1 MLKWKCHS
9 YCMHW
14 LYFWCILSSYLEF
27 LQTLEKRIDQDWA
40 DISSS
45 LEEIRKTVF
54 SKQGCLINITA
65 DGKNLAN
72 TDKFVSKFVDMLPT
86 SSPIATP
93 NIWNVRLPLTNEAIV
108 IPTQVRIISVVILV
122 YIIFKEISKSVVH
135 NFEVNI

>member
-1 MLKWKCHS
+1 
-9 YCMHW
+9 
-14 LYFWCILSSYLEF
+14 LYVLIIFWYILSSYLEF

-86 SSPIATP
+86 SSPIAAT

-108 IPTQVRIISVVILV
+108 IPTQVRLFQLLSFA
-122 YIIFKEISKSVVH
+122 YIIFK
-135 NFEVNI
+135 